1 MSRSLRDRACCF
13 RRLDYSFLHACH
25 SCDYGDYGLR
35 KADCIYNQEEKIT
48 GKLEDNH
55 RPFYNSFRLPR
66 YTLRHKS
73 YNLRLV
79 SYRLNC
85 LAWILRLS
93 DRSRIVPPVV
103 AVVPTTGGILSTRV
117 TVVPTTAESFRLE
130 LPPHLMEQE
139 WL

>member
-13 RRLDYSFLHACH
+13 RRLDYSFLHAWH
-25 SCDYGDYGLR
+25 SCYYGDYGLR
-35 KADCIYNQEEKIT
+35 EADCLFYQEEKIT

-66 YTLRHKS
+66 YALRHKS

-85 LAWILRLS
+85 FAWSLCLS
-93 DRSRIVPPVV
+93 ASSRIVSTVV
-103 AVVPTTGGILSTRV
+103 SFFPTTG
-117 TVVPTTAESFRLE
+117 
-130 LPPHLMEQE
+130 
-139 WL
+139 